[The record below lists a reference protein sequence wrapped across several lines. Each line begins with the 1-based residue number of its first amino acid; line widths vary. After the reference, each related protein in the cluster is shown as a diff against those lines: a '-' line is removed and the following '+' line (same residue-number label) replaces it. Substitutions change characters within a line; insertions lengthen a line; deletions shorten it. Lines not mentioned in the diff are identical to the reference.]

1 MSVLCFGEILWDCF
15 PDQSRIGGAP
25 YNVAAHVKKLGGDS
39 YVISKL
45 GDDDLGH
52 AAMDKIKGHGVG
64 TEFVQVSKDQPT
76 GYVQV
81 VLDERAIPTFTI
93 IPDTAYDFIEADDET
108 IEKIKAKNFD
118 LFYFG
123 TVAQKGEV
131 SKAAVHKILDNVEFK
146 EVFFDINIRKPF
158 YSKEL
163 IAKSLPYATILKIN
177 EDECAMVGEMFFD
190 TKEETAVIAK
200 LFETYEKMHIIL
212 VTKGP
217 NGATIYTR
225 DTHYDQNY
233 CISPAVDTV
242 GSGDALSAGFITA
255 YLRGDGVEKAG
266 IVGNIMGDYVAS
278 QQGAIPEYDPE
289 KLMAERLK

>member
-1 MSVLCFGEILWDCF
+1 MSVLCFGEILWDVF
-15 PDQSRIGGAP
+15 PDQARIGGAP
-25 YNVAAHVKKLGGDS
+25 YNVAAHIKKLGGDS
-39 YVISKL
+39 YAISKL
-45 GDDDLGH
+45 GDDELGRD
-52 AAMDKIKGHGVG
+52 AMKKIEGHGVG
-64 TEFVQVSKDQPT
+64 TEFVQISKDRPT
-76 GYVQV
+76 GRVEV
-81 VLDERAIPTFTI
+81 VLDERAVPTFTI
-93 IPDTAYDFIEADDET
+93 IPDTAYDFIEAGDDI

-131 SKAAVHKILDNVEFK
+131 SRTSLYKILDSVEFK
-146 EVFFDINIRKPF
+146 DVFFDINIRKPF
-158 YSKEL
+158 YSKE
-163 IAKSLPYATILKIN
+163 IIEKSLGYATILKLN

-190 TKEETAVIAK
+190 TKDEEATIRA
-200 LFETYEKMHIIL
+200 LFDKYDKMHIIL

-225 DTHYDQNY
+225 ETHYDQNY

-242 GSGDALSAGFITA
+242 GSGDALSAGFITS

-266 IVGNIMGDYVAS
+266 IIGNIMGDFVAS

-289 KLMAERLK
+289 KLLKERLG